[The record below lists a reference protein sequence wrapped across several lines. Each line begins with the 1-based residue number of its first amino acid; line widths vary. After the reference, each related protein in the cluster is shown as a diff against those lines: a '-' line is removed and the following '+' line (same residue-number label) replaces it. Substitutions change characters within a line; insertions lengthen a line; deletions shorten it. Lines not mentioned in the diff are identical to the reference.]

1 MTVLKGQAELDQ
13 YCLTKKEIAKELGI
27 STNAVRCRM
36 RSGNKD
42 NLEYRFDGSKY
53 LFKRPGVSRVNR
65 PPSVRPPGRWNETN
79 RKKKDW
85 SKINRGATH
94 RGEAKYTNDA
104 FKYANE
110 MKVLNNIQ
118 KKVPQDVFNRHISK
132 ISMAEREYQRELLE
146 KSQGTFKEPVYYG
159 GLNRRANE
167 RYTESYNQ
175 NFYNDNIDNTF
186 NPRGKPQVST
196 WRNPYEITSPVD
208 DGSVEINERDFPRD
222 DSEPRFKNKVEE
234 SIYRAKKKYY

>member
-13 YCLTKKEIAKELGI
+13 YCLTKKQIAKELGI

-42 NLEYRFDGSKY
+42 NLQYRFDGSKY

-132 ISMAEREYQRELLE
+132 ITMAEREYQRELLE
-146 KSQGTFKEPVYYG
+146 KTQGTFKEPVYYG

-167 RYTESYNQ
+167 RYTNSFFERDNQ
-175 NFYNDNIDNTF
+175 DNTF
-186 NPRGKPQVST
+186 NPWGKTQKSNT

-222 DSEPRFKNKVEE
+222 DSEPQFKNKVEE
-234 SIYRAKKKYY
+234 SIYRAKKKLY

>member
-13 YCLTKKEIAKELGI
+13 YCLTKKQIAKELGI

-42 NLEYRFDGSKY
+42 NLEYRFDGDKY

-85 SKINRGATH
+85 SKVNRGATH

-132 ISMAEREYQRELLE
+132 ITMAEREYQRELLE
-146 KSQGTFKEPVYYG
+146 KSQGNFEEPKYYG
-159 GLNRRANE
+159 GLNRSNNE
-167 RYTESYNQ
+167 RYTNNFFERDNQ
-175 NFYNDNIDNTF
+175 DNTF
-186 NPRGKPQVST
+186 NPRLKPQVSA

-222 DSEPRFKNKVEE
+222 DREPQFKNKVEE

>member
-13 YCLTKKEIAKELGI
+13 YCLTKKQIAKELGI

-36 RSGNKD
+36 RSGSKD
-42 NLEYRFDGSKY
+42 NLEYRFDGVKY
-53 LFKRPGVSRVNR
+53 LFKRPGVSKVNR
-65 PPSVRPPGRWNETN
+65 PLGIRPPGRWNETN
-79 RKKKDW
+79 KKKKDW
-85 SKINRGATH
+85 SKVNRGATH

-104 FKYANE
+104 FKFANE
-110 MKVLNNIQ
+110 LKVLNNIQ
-118 KKVPQDVFNRHISK
+118 KKVPQDVYNRHAFK
-132 ISMAEREYQRELLE
+132 ISIAEKEYQRELLE
-146 KSQGTFKEPVYYG
+146 KTQGTFKEPVYYG

-196 WRNPYEITSPVD
+196 WRNTYEITSPVD

-234 SIYRAKKKYY
+234 SIYRAKKKLY

>member
-65 PPSVRPPGRWNETN
+65 PPSIRPPGRWNETN

-94 RGEAKYTNDA
+94 RGEAKYTNNA

-146 KSQGTFKEPVYYG
+146 KSQGNFKEPKYYG
-159 GLNRRANE
+159 GLNRRNNE
-167 RYTESYNQ
+167 RYTHNFFDRDNQ
-175 NFYNDNIDNTF
+175 DNTF
-186 NPRGKPQVST
+186 NPRGKPQVKT
-196 WRNPYEITSPVD
+196 WSNPYEITSPVD

-222 DSEPRFKNKVEE
+222 DREPQFKNKVEE

>member
-13 YCLTKKEIAKELGI
+13 YCLTKKQIAKELGI

-42 NLEYRFDGSKY
+42 NLEYRFDGVKY
-53 LFKRPGVSRVNR
+53 LFKRPGVSKVNR
-65 PPSVRPPGRWNETN
+65 PLGIRPPGRWNETN

-85 SKINRGATH
+85 SKVNRGATH

-110 MKVLNNIQ
+110 MKVLNTIQ
-118 KKVPQDVFNRHISK
+118 KKVPQDVFNRHIQR

-146 KSQGTFKEPVYYG
+146 KTQGTFKEPKYYG
-159 GLNRRANE
+159 GLNPRANQ
-167 RYTESYNQ
+167 RYTESFFERDNQ
-175 NFYNDNIDNTF
+175 DNTF
-186 NPRGKPQVST
+186 NPRLKPQVST
-196 WRNPYEITSPVD
+196 WRNPYEITPGD
-208 DGSVEINERDFPRD
+208 DGSIEINERDFPSD
-222 DSEPRFKNKVEE
+222 DREPQFKNKVEE
-234 SIYRAKKKYY
+234 AIYRAKKKYY